1 MNGDVSRVL
10 EICNERRALQ
20 PCCKTETCEVE
31 IFERGRPAI
40 TVARIVIFYHLT
52 TSRIYIQMVLMDT
65 DTWCLYQVEPFVSL
79 DLLCIC
85 LLPQK
90 RKSHVH
96 SC

>member
-1 MNGDVSRVL
+1 MNGDVSSVL
-10 EICNERRALQ
+10 EICNERRRYSLAAKPKLG
-20 PCCKTETCEVE
+20 
-31 IFERGRPAI
+31 RGRPAI
-40 TVARIVIFYHLT
+40 TVARIVIFYHLN
-52 TSRIYIQMVLMDT
+52 TSRIYIQMILIDT

-79 DLLCIC
+79 YLLCIC